1 MTHCA
6 KINALVLT
14 LVLGMGGC
22 AVVEPVAHPDIP
34 LPADWTE
41 AALPADAEH
50 DIMRDWWR
58 GFGSAPLD
66 ALVREALEASPDL
79 KIQGERVVQA
89 ELTLRATA
97 ASRLPNLGAGG
108 GTDWNRS
115 DNGDGGSN
123 AVSES
128 GSSSLRLSAS
138 YELDLW
144 GRIAANVAGA
154 QAGLAASRFDL
165 DALRLSMTASVA
177 TVYFQRLA
185 NQERL
190 TIAHANLATAERVLK
205 VVEARYRNGAA
216 SALDLSR
223 QRTTVLAQQ
232 AVIGPL
238 EYQLR
243 QTDTALAVLLGRIP
257 QQTGF
262 AHDAL
267 NALEIPEVSAAL
279 PADLL
284 FRRPDLA
291 AAEAAL
297 DGASAD
303 IAAARASLLPSF
315 SLAATGG
322 VASNVLLSL
331 ANPSSTIGLSASLLH
346 TIFDGGR
353 LQAQLGSARSRQREL
368 LEQYRKAVLT
378 ALKEVEDAL
387 GNAARDAR
395 QEHIQRQVATEAE
408 RSLRLAELRY
418 REGADDILS
427 VLDAQRTLFSVQDSL
442 AVIRQARLTNA
453 VDLYR
458 ALGGGW
464 RVPAPA
470 NAR

>member
-1 MTHCA
+1 MTHCVQ
-6 KINALVLT
+6 INAIVLA
-14 LVLGMGGC
+14 LALGMGGC
-22 AVVEPVAHPDIP
+22 AFVEPVPHPDIP
-34 LPADWTE
+34 LPANWTE
-41 AALPADAEH
+41 PALPADTAH
-50 DIMRDWWR
+50 VIMADWWR

-66 ALVREALEASPDL
+66 ALVREALKANPDL

-89 ELTLRATA
+89 ELTLSGTA
-97 ASRLPNLGAGG
+97 ASRLPNLGASG

-128 GSSSLRLSAS
+128 RSSSLRLSAS

-144 GRIAANVAGA
+144 GRVAATVAGA
-154 QAGLAASRFDL
+154 QASLATSRFDL

-185 NQERL
+185 SQERL
-190 TIAHANLATAERVLK
+190 EIAHANLATAERVLK

-223 QRTTVLAQQ
+223 QRTTVLAQR
-232 AVIGPL
+232 AAIGPL

-243 QTDTALAVLLGRIP
+243 QTDTALAVLLGRTP
-257 QQTGF
+257 QETGF

-267 NALEIPEVSAAL
+267 NALEIPEVAAVL

-284 FRRPDLA
+284 LRRPDLA

-297 DGASAD
+297 HGASAD

-315 SLAATGG
+315 SLAVSGG
-322 VASNVLLSL
+322 VASNALLSL
-331 ANPSSTIGLSASLLH
+331 ANPSSMIGVSASLLH

-353 LQAQLGSARSRQREL
+353 LQAQLDSTRSRQREL
-368 LEQYRKAVLT
+368 VEQYRKAILT

-387 GNAARDAR
+387 GNTIRDAR
-395 QEHIQRQVATEAE
+395 QERIQRQVATEAE

-418 REGADDILS
+418 REGADDVLS
-427 VLDAQRTLFSVQDSL
+427 VLDAQRTLFSAQDSL
-442 AVIRQARLTNA
+442 ALIRQARLTDA

-464 RVPAPA
+464 HVPAQA